1 MQTPGMDF
9 FYHAKAVRLRGHHVK
24 YLMAEDDEESVTQNR
39 NGSSKNAR
47 WTLEYVPHNN
57 NIIRLKSCYGK
68 YLTASN
74 HPFLLGM
81 TGHKVLQ
88 TLPHTLDSS
97 VEWEPIKD
105 GTHVKL
111 RTCHG
116 NFLRA
121 NGGLPPWR
129 NSITHD
135 IPHRTA
141 TQDWVLWDVDVVEI
155 NVNSPIQELPSAP
168 PLPEHDSNGF
178 QSSVPSSPVGHD
190 KSPSFFRQ
198 QPNDL
203 KADTLPK
210 MEGRTIYYHVAEES
224 GEVSD
229 EGMPRYSIIY
239 NGNGVEELTHK
250 FEEETG
256 LEGIIVCSQSPLNG
270 KLYPLRLQL
279 PPHNVTMN
287 VVLVLPFSKVAPSL
301 LTQRGAFSSSDR
313 YLELDAVA
321 DEPERLLLSKEKP
334 IKFTL
339 WVLFWA
345 TLSLAWFSVTK
356 DANAAVDSI
365 KASSFGLNIA
375 NSLRKLG
382 WPDGVVV
389 FSLATLPVLELRGAI
404 PVGYWLKLNP
414 LALTVLSII
423 GNMVPVP
430 FIILYLKRFA
440 SFLAARNTFVSR
452 FLDMLFENA
461 KKKAG
466 PVEEFQWLGLM
477 LFVAVP
483 FPGTGAWTGAIVA
496 SILDMPFWSAVSA
509 NFVGV
514 VFAGLLVNLLVN
526 LGMKYAIITGIIL
539 FFVSTFMWSILKN
552 IKRSLRASN

>member
-1 MQTPGMDF
+1 MEFFVKTKTVKLQSHLDKYLTADDDRETVRQSRNGSSIRAQWTVEIAEDVVNDNNNHRVRLKSCHGKYLTATDTPFLLGVTGNRVQQTNLEAGLEWKFDWEPVRDGFHVKLRSWSGKFLRANGGTAPWRNSVTHDDPSSSATHDWVLWEVRSVELKEEEEEVLLSERVVSSFAYSDSEAVSPMSVFSMESSPSLQRNFKTPGMDF
-9 FYHAKAVRLRGHHVK
+9 FHHALAVRLRSHHVK
-24 YLMAEDDEESVTQNR
+24 YLIAEEDEESVTQNR

-105 GTHVKL
+105 GSHVKL
-111 RTCHG
+111 KTCHG

-135 IPHRTA
+135 IPQRTA
-141 TQDWVLWDVDVVEI
+141 TQDWIFWDVDIMEI
-155 NVNSPIQELPSAP
+155 NVNSPVHELPSAP
-168 PLPEHDSNGF
+168 PLLKHDSNGF
-178 QSSVPSSPVGHD
+178 QNSVPSSPVVHR

-203 KADTLPK
+203 KVDTLPK
-210 MEGRTIYYHVAEES
+210 MEGRTIYYRVAEES

-229 EGMPRYSIIY
+229 EGMPMTF

-279 PPHNVTMN
+279 PPHNVTMH
-287 VVLVLPFSKVAPSL
+287 VVLVLPFSKVHF
-301 LTQRGAFSSSDR
+301 R
-313 YLELDAVA
+313 
-321 DEPERLLLSKEKP
+321 
-334 IKFTL
+334 
-339 WVLFWA
+339 
-345 TLSLAWFSVTK
+345 
-356 DANAAVDSI
+356 
-365 KASSFGLNIA
+365 
-375 NSLRKLG
+375 
-382 WPDGVVV
+382 
-389 FSLATLPVLELRGAI
+389 
-404 PVGYWLKLNP
+404 
-414 LALTVLSII
+414 
-423 GNMVPVP
+423 
-430 FIILYLKRFA
+430 LYLP
-440 SFLAARNTFVSR
+440 FLSC
-452 FLDMLFENA
+452 
-461 KKKAG
+461 
-466 PVEEFQWLGLM
+466 
-477 LFVAVP
+477 
-483 FPGTGAWTGAIVA
+483 
-496 SILDMPFWSAVSA
+496 SAVSVA
-509 NFVGV
+509 IDLEAQEFIQVQGRLIEIGIVNF
-514 VFAGLLVNLLVN
+514 LD
-526 LGMKYAIITGIIL
+526 
-539 FFVSTFMWSILKN
+539 FV
-552 IKRSLRASN
+552 